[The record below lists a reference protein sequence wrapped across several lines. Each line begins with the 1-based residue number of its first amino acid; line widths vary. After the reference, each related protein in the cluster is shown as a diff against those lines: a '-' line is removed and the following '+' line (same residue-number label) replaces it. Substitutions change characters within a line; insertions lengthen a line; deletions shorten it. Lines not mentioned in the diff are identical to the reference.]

1 MSLQLAKIGMLLA
14 EPLLI
19 MADSDKDSSIRVYM
33 REIAKTT
40 LLTPQ
45 DEIEL
50 AARIQKGDE
59 KARAR
64 MIESNLRLV
73 VKIAKDYTNYGVPLV
88 DLISEGNMGLIRAVE
103 KFDPKKGGKLSTYA
117 AWWIKQSIKR
127 ALANQGKTVRLPV
140 HLVDKL
146 ARVRRI
152 SALMAEELGRE
163 PTDTEL
169 SAELG
174 IPRAKLALLRQA
186 SKQTRSLDEPTHD
199 DNASNYGEQL
209 ADDRATDPLE
219 ALAQKGHLDE
229 LDVVLDTLN
238 ERETEIIGAR
248 FGLNGKRILTL
259 EEIGRNFGVSRE
271 RIRQIQNVALNKM
284 KKALKRKEAITLP
297 KLAKSLV

>member
-1 MSLQLAKIGMLLA
+1 MLLA
-14 EPLLI
+14 NTVLI

-73 VKIAKDYTNYGVPLV
+73 VKIAKDYSNYGVPLV

-169 SAELG
+169 SEELG
-174 IPRAKLALLRQA
+174 IPRQKLALLRQA
-186 SKQTRSLDEPTHD
+186 AKQPRSLDEPTHD
-199 DNASNYGEQL
+199 DNASSYGEQL
-209 ADDRATDPLE
+209 ADDNATDPLE
-219 ALAQKGHLDE
+219 ALAQKGHLNE

-284 KKALKRKEAITLP
+284 RKALKRKDAIAPP
-297 KLAKSLV
+297 KLAKSLA

>member
-1 MSLQLAKIGMLLA
+1 MLLA
-14 EPLLI
+14 NAIPI
-19 MADSDKDSSIRVYM
+19 MADSEKDSSIRVYM
-33 REIAKTT
+33 REIAKTA

-45 DEIEL
+45 DEIDL
-50 AARIQKGDE
+50 AARIQNGDE
-59 KARAR
+59 KARSR
-64 MIESNLRLV
+64 MIEANLRLV
-73 VKIAKDYTNYGVPLV
+73 VKIAKDYSNYGVPLV

-169 SAELG
+169 SEELG
-174 IPRAKLALLRQA
+174 IPRQKLALLRQA
-186 SKQTRSLDEPTHD
+186 AKQPRSLDEPTHD
-199 DNASNYGEQL
+199 DNTSSYGEQL

-284 KKALKRKEAITLP
+284 RTALKRKDAIAPP